1 MLCPTC
7 LFVSFLFCQ
16 RKVSTDFFKLD
27 ALNVAAVDLIG
38 CYWQIWHGTIVK
50 YTKKIAFFSK
60 YITFQKPKKYN
71 ELWFSVYF
79 HLAAD
84 FVFCQLIFFFW
95 SVHLMMGLDF
105 NAHNFCVHI
114 WFPTSF
120 CISLNKSISN
130 NNVSMVLTNN
140 QKQSSHH
147 NQPSSLRIPT
157 ITRPITYHFNLY
169 LKW

>member
-84 FVFCQLIFFFW
+84 FVFCQLIFFLVCTFRW
-95 SVHLMMGLDF
+95 VWILMRTTFVCTFGFLLHFASLSIKVSLTTM
-105 NAHNFCVHI
+105 CQ
-114 WFPTSF
+114 WF
-120 CISLNKSISN
+120 
-130 NNVSMVLTNN
+130 
-140 QKQSSHH
+140 
-147 NQPSSLRIPT
+147 
-157 ITRPITYHFNLY
+157 
-169 LKW
+169 